1 MFNHKHAPGIFRF
14 VIVNRN
20 RNRQISA
27 AVKTDLL
34 RRIIDNQPLPERNKG
49 NLLYVFGKIMVWR
62 FQINQQIAV
71 GYFITGLPGC
81 FYRKTVARFQNFILP
96 NLRNLGN
103 LFNNRQTERYFDR
116 LRHTFF
122 LARQPGNGCL
132 KIFRTVFFYRI
143 PFGFQTKLPI
153 SRLVIAIL
161 NQPVNNKFLRQAL
174 LPGFNFITFGKRP
187 FNAGRQP
194 GITGIRPVSVPA
206 VMHLQPQQQID
217 SGLRIKLIG

>member
-1 MFNHKHAPGIFRF
+1 
-14 VIVNRN
+14 
-20 RNRQISA
+20 
-27 AVKTDLL
+27 
-34 RRIIDNQPLPERNKG
+34 
-49 NLLYVFGKIMVWR
+49 MVWR

-122 LARQPGNGCL
+122 PARQPGNGCL

>member
-122 LARQPGNGCL
+122 PARQPGNGCL
-132 KIFRTVFFYRI
+132 KIFRTVFFI
-143 PFGFQTKLPI
+143 GFPL
-153 SRLVIAIL
+153 
-161 NQPVNNKFLRQAL
+161 
-174 LPGFNFITFGKRP
+174 GFRRNF
-187 FNAGRQP
+187 Q
-194 GITGIRPVSVPA
+194 
-206 VMHLQPQQQID
+206 
-217 SGLRIKLIG
+217 

>member
-49 NLLYVFGKIMVWR
+49 NLLYVFGKIMIWR

-122 LARQPGNGCL
+122 PARQPGNGCL

>member
-122 LARQPGNGCL
+122 PARQPGNGCL